1 MKHATTTAAFIEEQL
16 EWHREWVDTGP
27 KDQKAIPLKK
37 HLPRK
42 KEQLRALRA
51 AVRRYNTDTSLRVQ
65 AKGILAGMGVEVDGG
80 AYSGDEEEVGFDSD
94 DEE

>member
-65 AKGILAGMGVEVDGG
+65 AKGILAGMGVKVDGG
-80 AYSGDEEEVGFDSD
+80 AYSGDEEVGFDSD

>member
-1 MKHATTTAAFIEEQL
+1 M
-16 EWHREWVDTGP
+16 
-27 KDQKAIPLKK
+27 
-37 HLPRK
+37 
-42 KEQLRALRA
+42 
-51 AVRRYNTDTSLRVQ
+51 RRYNTDTSLRVQ